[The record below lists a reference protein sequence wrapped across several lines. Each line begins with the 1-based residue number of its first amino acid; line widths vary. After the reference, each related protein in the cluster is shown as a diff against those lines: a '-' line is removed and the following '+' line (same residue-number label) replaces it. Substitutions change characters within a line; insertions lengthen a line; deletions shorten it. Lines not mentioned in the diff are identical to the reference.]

1 MYFGFKNISVGY
13 GKRMVIQNLDL
24 EFPKGKVVTIIG
36 QNGCGNSSLLKTI
49 SKAVT
54 PRNGQIIYQDKKLS
68 QYPPKILAQKIAYL
82 AQVHTSPPDIDV
94 RTLVSYGRYPH
105 SK

>member
-13 GKRMVIQNLDL
+13 GKKMVIQNLNL

-36 QNGCGNSSLLKTI
+36 QNGCGKSSLLKTI

-54 PRNGQIIYQDKKLS
+54 PRSGQIIYQDKKLS
-68 QYPPKILAQKIAYL
+68 Q
-82 AQVHTSPPDIDV
+82 
-94 RTLVSYGRYPH
+94 
-105 SK
+105 

>member
-36 QNGCGNSSLLKTI
+36 QNGC
-49 SKAVT
+49 
-54 PRNGQIIYQDKKLS
+54 R
-68 QYPPKILAQKIAYL
+68 KIQFAENDFQGGD
-82 AQVHTSPPDIDV
+82 S
-94 RTLVSYGRYPH
+94 
-105 SK
+105 